1 MDEIVKTDAEIS
13 KEAKKRKRKQA
24 IEDVTVLIEAFPK
37 CFNLKTPKPLKVG
50 INQEIFEVWGENTPM
65 TRTRLYRAIRW
76 YAHSKAYLSSFDTEK
91 HRLGLNEEMEQEITE
106 EDRERARDLYSVIYK
121 RPEPD
126 IDGKKVK
133 DISSG
138 KGSSEET

>member
-24 IEDVTVLIEAFPK
+24 IEDVNVLIESFPK
-37 CFNLKTPKPLKVG
+37 CFNLKTPKPLKAG
-50 INQEIFEVWGENTPM
+50 INQEIYAAFGDSAPM
-65 TRTRLYRAIRW
+65 TKTRIGRALKR
-76 YAHSKAYLSSFDTEK
+76 YTHGPVYLKALETET
-91 HRLGLNEEMEQEITE
+91 HRVGLNGERAQEITE
-106 EDRERARDLYSVIYK
+106 EDRERARDLYIVIYK